1 MVYDRGA
8 ILGMDGSVVNALH
21 FGLESWAAWA
31 PDLTS
36 AQDWQDWAA
45 QGAPARSLDGAEPG
59 VAGMPP
65 MLRRRAQRLG
75 RMALEV
81 LYQSEADHAASIVF
95 ASRFGEIQQSTGL
108 LRELARSHAVSPQA
122 FSMSVHNAVAGLY
135 TIARK
140 DAARV
145 MALAAGTQTAQAGL
159 FEAAMQVADGA
170 PRVRLVFCDEP
181 LPALYRPFAEP
192 ETPPFAIMLTLVPGD
207 DYVLSW
213 QEAEAARD
221 ANAQDVLRFVLSDAS
236 RVSLTT
242 SGWVMARCA

>member
-1 MVYDRGA
+1 
-8 ILGMDGSVVNALH
+8 MDALQ

-36 AQDWQDWAA
+36 AQAWQDWAA
-45 QGAPARSLDGAEPG
+45 QGAPARAPEGAEPG

-81 LYQSEADHAASIVF
+81 LYQSEADSAANIVF
-95 ASRFGEIQQSTGL
+95 ASRFGEIQQSTAL

-140 DAARV
+140 EPARV

-159 FEAAMQVADGA
+159 FEAAMQVTDGA

-181 LPALYRPFAEP
+181 LPALYSPFAEP
-192 ETPPFAIMLTLVPGD
+192 ETPAFAIMLTLVPGD
-207 DYVLSW
+207 DYALSW
-213 QEAEAARD
+213 QLEEAASD
-221 ANAQDVLRFVLSDAS
+221 ANALDVLRFVLTEAPQL
-236 RVSLTT
+236 SLTK
-242 SGWVMARCA
+242 SGWVMTRRA